1 MRLKQANAIALEAE
15 SSGQSGTGIFFL
27 GCRLQYGNV
36 KEIGLCMGG
45 NMSMEFS
52 PQVARRGFLFRLS
65 QAAAGLTALV
75 ASTARADVAARSAD
89 LVAADD
95 PDAWMNRLTGQ
106 NKVMIHVH
114 QYFMTGL
121 VDARTM
127 LGNAREQY
135 GVPEDQ
141 YSIAVITHGPA
152 IQGLLR
158 DEVWQRLSLG
168 AFYKVNDPK
177 TGAPATRNIYLTPQD
192 GEPADAAVLDLMKRN
207 VTFVVC
213 NVAVRSLSK
222 KLAREGATP
231 DAVYAELSAGLVPGA
246 FLVPDVFVSMQRAQK
261 RGISYVFTDRS
272 R

>member
-1 MRLKQANAIALEAE
+1 
-15 SSGQSGTGIFFL
+15 
-27 GCRLQYGNV
+27 
-36 KEIGLCMGG
+36 
-45 NMSMEFS
+45 MSVELAS
-52 PQVARRGFLFRLS
+52 QVARRGFLFRMS
-65 QAAAGLTALV
+65 QAAAGLTAFV
-75 ASTARADVAARSAD
+75 AGSARADEVSRSAD

-114 QYFMTGL
+114 QYFMTAL

-127 LGNAREQY
+127 LANARDLY

-158 DEVWQRLSLG
+158 DELWQRLSLG

-177 TGAPATRNIYLTPQD
+177 SGAPATRNIYLTAQD
-192 GEPADAAVLDLMKRN
+192 GEPADAAVSDLMKRN

-213 NVAVRSLSK
+213 NVALRSLSK
-222 KLAREGATP
+222 KLAREGTTP
-231 DAVYAELSAGLVPGA
+231 DAVYAELTAGLVPGA
-246 FLVPDVFVSMQRAQK
+246 YLVPDVFVSMQRAQK
-261 RGISYVFTDRS
+261 RGVGYVFTDRS

>member
-1 MRLKQANAIALEAE
+1 MSYVP
-15 SSGQSGTGIFFL
+15 SSD
-27 GCRLQYGNV
+27 V
-36 KEIGLCMGG
+36 
-45 NMSMEFS
+45 
-52 PQVARRGFLFRLS
+52 PRRGFLFRLS
-65 QAAAGLTALV
+65 QAAAGLTAFV
-75 ASTARADVAARSAD
+75 AGSARADEASRSAD

-114 QYFMTGL
+114 QYLMTGL

-127 LGNAREQY
+127 LGNARDLY
-135 GVPEDQ
+135 GVQEDQ

-158 DEVWQRLSLG
+158 DDVWQRFSLG

-177 TGAPATRNIYLTPQD
+177 TAAPATHNIFLTAQD
-192 GEPADAAVLDLMKRN
+192 GEPADAAVSDLMKRN

-213 NVAVRSLSK
+213 NVALRSLSR
-222 KLAREGATP
+222 KLAREGTTP
-231 DAVYAELSAGLVPGA
+231 DAVYAELAAGLVPGA
-246 FLVPDVFVSMQRAQK
+246 YLVPDVFVSMQRAQK
-261 RGISYVFTDRS
+261 RGIAYVFTDRS